1 MRSRSRFAALCTS
14 SPDWATISFEQA
26 LSPSVEAISRA
37 AVATA
42 TVFLFITYLPD
53 GP

>member
-1 MRSRSRFAALCTS
+1 MRSKSRFAALCAS
-14 SPDWATISFEQA
+14 SPDCATISLEHA
-26 LSPSVEAISRA
+26 LSPSVEAMSSA

-42 TVFLFITYLPD
+42 TVFLFITYLPH